1 MSHELPWRSMW
12 GRAAAVVAA
21 LVACLG
27 DANATSCS
35 QQCGGAP
42 CTQSCSVNSNDC
54 GTGCYGGGCPGS
66 ITCEE
71 FGNVNDCTYSKTV
84 NCKDGSSGGGPGD
97 ECIPGGCDPQG
108 VVQPGD
114 TAKWAVIAFRDRC
127 NGASSCE
134 AEVLASSNPVFG
146 ARAAAELVARQAAAL
161 DGFLPKGGAARPGE
175 TPARKRVDFHIDPGT
190 CIAARVDLSFAE
202 PRTFAPSATSRATL
216 FRVVTDAAG
225 FVTAAQALFS
235 EAADE
240 VAELSGYLETF
251 GRLETTESG
260 PFEAFVVLK
269 ISTKGNLGYMLSGAK
284 YLAAPMAKPD
294 RGANALR

>member
-1 MSHELPWRSMW
+1 MSRIAPWRSAW
-12 GRAAAVVAA
+12 ARAAVVAA
-21 LVACLG
+21 LAAWSAAA
-27 DANATSCS
+27 DATSCT
-35 QQCGGAP
+35 QQCGGAV
-42 CTQSCSVNSNDC
+42 CTQSCSVNSIDC

-84 NCKDGSSGGGPGD
+84 NCKDGGSGGGPGD

-108 VVQPGD
+108 VQPAD
-114 TAKWAVIAFRDRC
+114 SAKWAVIAFRDGC

-134 AEVLASSNPVFG
+134 AEVLAASSPVFG

-175 TPARKRVDFHIDPGT
+175 APARRRVDFHIDPGT
-190 CIAARVDLSFAE
+190 CIASRVDLAFTE

-225 FVTAAQALFS
+225 FVTAAQVLFS

-240 VAELSGYLETF
+240 VAELSGYLETY

-269 ISTKGNLGYMLSGAK
+269 ISTKGNLDYMLSGAK
-284 YLAAPMAKPD
+284 HLSASIAKPD
-294 RGANALR
+294 RGAHAFR